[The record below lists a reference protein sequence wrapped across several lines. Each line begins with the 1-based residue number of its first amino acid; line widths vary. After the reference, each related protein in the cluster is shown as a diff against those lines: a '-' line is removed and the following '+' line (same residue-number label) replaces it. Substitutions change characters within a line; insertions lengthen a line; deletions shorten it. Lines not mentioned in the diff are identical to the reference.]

1 MEKEYRYFRDFEKK
15 KFHDVDHY
23 EQIFGLILFLF
34 IFYSFSYVL
43 YKLKLY
49 NILEIYL
56 PNIDMFA
63 NVFSIHGGFNSIWK
77 HLYLPTP
84 ITLFSVFSQNLI
96 NYLALLG
103 ISYIF
108 MRETKKSTIIKG
120 VSLSIIMLLITY
132 LIPTILIPY
141 LLDDVKNKNLA
152 LLFGF
157 LIIGII
163 IGIERLII
171 NISSKRLEKI
181 IDFYI

>member
-1 MEKEYRYFRDFEKK
+1 MEKKYRYFKDFEKK
-15 KFHDVDHY
+15 KFHDVNNY
-23 EQIFGLILFLF
+23 EQIFGLFLFLF
-34 IFYSFSYVL
+34 IFYSFSYIL

-63 NVFSIHGGFNSIWK
+63 NVLSIHGGINSIWK

-84 ITLFSVFSQNLI
+84 ITLFSVLSQNLI

-103 ISYIF
+103 ISYIL
-108 MRETKKSTIIKG
+108 MRETRKSTIIKG
-120 VSLSIIMLLITY
+120 VTLSIIMLLITY
-132 LIPTILIPY
+132 FIPTILIPY
-141 LLDDVKNKNLA
+141 LLDDIKNKNL
-152 LLFGF
+152 LLLLGF
-157 LIIGII
+157 FLIGII

-171 NISSKRLEKI
+171 NFSSKRIEKI

>member
-15 KFHDVDHY
+15 KFHEVNHY

-34 IFYSFSYVL
+34 IFYLFSNVL

-63 NVFSIHGGFNSIWK
+63 NVLSIYGGFNSIWK
-77 HLYLPTP
+77 HLYLSTP

-108 MRETKKSTIIKG
+108 MRETKKHNIIKG

-141 LLDDVKNKNLA
+141 LLDDIKNKNLL
-152 LLFGF
+152 LLFG
-157 LIIGII
+157 LIIIGII

-171 NISSKRLEKI
+171 NISSKRIEQI

>member
-1 MEKEYRYFRDFEKK
+1 
-15 KFHDVDHY
+15 
-23 EQIFGLILFLF
+23 
-34 IFYSFSYVL
+34 
-43 YKLKLY
+43 
-49 NILEIYL
+49 
-56 PNIDMFA
+56 
-63 NVFSIHGGFNSIWK
+63 
-77 HLYLPTP
+77 
-84 ITLFSVFSQNLI
+84 
-96 NYLALLG
+96 
-103 ISYIF
+103 